1 MLIGIIAAVVIYW
14 AIVCV
19 LSRVTCK
26 LEDAIER
33 MHEYNA
39 LMDELDE
46 LDELDGEQ
54 KEEENV

>member
-1 MLIGIIAAVVIYW
+1 MAAVIIYW
-14 AIVCV
+14 LVV
-19 LSRVTCK
+19 WMLSRITQR
-26 LEDAIER
+26 LEDDIEK

-46 LDELDGEQ
+46 IDGET

>member
-1 MLIGIIAAVVIYW
+1 MLIGIIAAVAIYGLVVG
-14 AIVCV
+14 A
-19 LSRVTCK
+19 LSRITQR
-26 LEDAIER
+26 LEDGIER

-46 LDELDGEQ
+46 IDGET

>member
-46 LDELDGEQ
+46 LDGEQ